1 MYNQSILVSIQHS
14 VNQIKWKTTLQKDK
28 ALMLCKNIFNLYTIK
43 GYQFRDYLSLSRNY
57 FISLL
62 PSKRD
67 YAIKQILLDN
77 RILECDNSYS
87 VTKRIGKG
95 YRFSEECLRQENIS
109 STITAFTFS
118 TVTGN
123 STISYLCPHSGDQA
137 ISSIKV
143 DVVNEYK
150 ITNPATGATISY
162 LCPHSN
168 TQYLQAFYNK
178 LLERLQFDSDTDDLI
193 NDLSIVHAADLTTN
207 ENIQDQYVY
216 IHHNKDKYRY
226 KRDNAITFAK
236 ETGNDLIKFKD
247 KFYIDQPE
255 LFTKNKSNQLKISY
269 CQSVFNIK
277 NRLFYCGRNDTNN
290 RLDYNLTGL
299 KKELF
304 TKLRFDGERLT
315 ELDIANAQFA
325 IAAHLNPAIDEKFIH
340 HAQTGTFYNY
350 IEKQLGLKEGD
361 GKPLMFRIAFDKVKS
376 TKEFESVRAIFPK
389 FMCWVDQYKNEHG
402 YKMFSNLLQKKE
414 AEIMIDGLLFH
425 LISKG
430 YEVFTIHD
438 ALRVKQSQA
447 NEIDCIV
454 KDYFNGLG
462 FKCKLRIR
470 EHTNILK

>member
-1 MYNQSILVSIQHS
+1 MYYQSILVSIQQA
-14 VNQIKWKTTLQKDK
+14 VNQIKWKTPLQKDK

-67 YAIKQILLDN
+67 YAIKQILVDN
-77 RILECDNSYS
+77 GILECDNSYS
-87 VTKRIGKG
+87 VAKSIGKG
-95 YRFSEECLRQENIS
+95 YRFGMDCLTQENIS
-109 STITAFTFS
+109 STEMTFTFS
-118 TVTGN
+118 NSTGN
-123 STISYLCPHSGDQA
+123 STISYLCPHSGNQD
-137 ISSIKV
+137 ISSIS
-143 DVVNEYK
+143 VNGANG
-150 ITNPATGATISY
+150 INNLISVTGSTISY

-168 TQYLQAFYNK
+168 TQYLQAFYNG
-178 LLERLQFDSDTDDLI
+178 LLERLKFDNDIDNLI
-193 NDLSIVHAADLTTN
+193 NGLSIVHTTDLTTN
-207 ENIQDQYVY
+207 ENINDQYVY
-216 IHHNKDKYRY
+216 IHHNKEKYRY
-226 KRDNAITFAK
+226 KRDTAITFAQ

-255 LFTKNKSNQLKISY
+255 LFTVNKSNQLKISY

-304 TKLRFDGERLT
+304 TKVRFDGEKLT

-325 IAAHLNPAIDEKFIH
+325 VAAHLNPVIEEKFIY
-340 HAQTGTFYNY
+340 HAQTGTLYNY

-376 TKEFESVRAIFPK
+376 TAEFESIRGIFPK

-402 YKMFSNLLQKKE
+402 YKMFSNLLQKQE
-414 AEIMIDGLLFH
+414 AEIMIDGLLLH
-425 LISKG
+425 LICKG

-447 NEIDCIV
+447 HEINGIV
-454 KDYFNGLG
+454 KDYFNEID
-462 FKCKLRIR
+462 FKCWVRIR
-470 EHTNILK
+470 E